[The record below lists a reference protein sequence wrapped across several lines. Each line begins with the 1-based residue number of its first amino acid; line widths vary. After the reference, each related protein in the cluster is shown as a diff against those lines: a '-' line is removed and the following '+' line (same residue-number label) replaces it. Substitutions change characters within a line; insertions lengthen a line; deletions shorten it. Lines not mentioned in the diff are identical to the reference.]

1 VVFRLSR
8 VIVVDAGDLRYPL
21 LLLSKGR
28 LALTSSELSMTD
40 DGKSS
45 VTSPVLTWR
54 RVVLVALWAL
64 ALTFGQLSSAAA
76 AAQVTLQVGA
86 SQGLPGLHH
95 SALSRFLAAHMADAG
110 LADWRFEAAAGSGP
124 AADRVEW
131 SFKLNPYA
139 GGGARRFG
147 PPSMNEWRA
156 AVHRPVTIEARLYL
170 NGDYQALVEAQALV
184 QGGPDDPD
192 LAAAVTAV
200 TKDLLGPKGAFR
212 AIESAHLPAQGSR

>member
-1 VVFRLSR
+1 MIGSCYKSR
-8 VIVVDAGDLRYPL
+8 WVSLRHA
-21 LLLSKGR
+21 S
-28 LALTSSELSMTD
+28 
-40 DGKSS
+40 
-45 VTSPVLTWR
+45 
-54 RVVLVALWAL
+54 LVALWAL
-64 ALTFGQLSSAAA
+64 VSLWESGSAAA
-76 AAQVTLQVGA
+76 AAQPTLQVTA
-86 SQGLPGLHH
+86 FYGLLGLHH

-110 LADWRFEAAAGSGP
+110 LADWRFEAAGSGP